1 MKKTTH
7 PRSAILAAILEA
19 AGRVLGGQPT
29 DHQRLQQARRIAAF
43 VEVREWRETLDDRDM
58 AEIVLAGLPPFDFE
72 EWLDLQAQLCD
83 EGCEVSDILLKIEEA
98 L

>member
-1 MKKTTH
+1 MENNNA
-7 PRSAILAAILEA
+7 RSAILAAILEA

-29 DHQRLQQARRIAAF
+29 DHQRLEQARRIAAF
-43 VEVREWRETLDDRDM
+43 VEVREWRENLDDRDM
-58 AEIVLAGLPPFDFE
+58 VEIVLTGLPPFDFE
-72 EWLDLQAQLCD
+72 EWLDLQAQLCN